1 MTMIQLIA
9 CIGMIAGLFIVLHV
23 SPREL
28 SDSLFSRLTAAPGS
42 IRADINETTRRKKA
56 GFLRREITEAQ
67 AVLAASGRADRFPMV
82 CFTSLLC
89 FALGAC
95 IAIAA
100 GNAFLVPVLAVG
112 LMLTPF
118 WYVKLTA
125 GSFKKDVA
133 AELETALSVIT
144 TAYLRTENFQQA
156 VEENVRYLHPPVQE
170 VFQRFLM
177 RIKHIDPDMDA
188 ALTDLKAAID
198 NEVWREW
205 CDAVMACQADR
216 SLKSILTPIVSKLS
230 DMRVVNAELENLV
243 FGPRKE
249 FITMAILVLIN
260 IPLVRF
266 INKDWYHTLVATIP
280 GQMVIAVC
288 LAAVFVSFAFV
299 VKLTQPIEYRRWRV
313 KLLLFLFGAALAAG
327 LYFVLADL
335 LKIPRL
341 ATERALISA
350 GRKERSLVKS
360 METLV
365 LGWSLKLAP
374 LIRLDAYKRR
384 RLETKLTAAGLD
396 MTPEVFTAY
405 TVLKPCLILLGIIPC
420 LLILPILTPLV
431 VVLALLTY
439 FKESRR
445 ADELCKARMELVE
458 GELPRFV
465 ATIHQELAASRDV
478 LRILENYKKHAG
490 PDFARELDVLTADMR
505 SSSYEAALIRFEAR
519 MGSAIISDIVRGLV
533 GILRGDDGRM
543 YFQMLSHDLK
553 ALELQRLKAKAAKI
567 PPKIRVFSFLMLMC
581 FMLTYI
587 VIIVYQ
593 IINSLG
599 ALF

>member
-9 CIGMIAGLFIVLHV
+9 CIGMIAGLFMVLHV

-28 SDSLFSRLTAAPGS
+28 SDSLFSCLTAAPGS

-188 ALTDLKAAID
+188 ALVDLKAAID

-205 CDAVMACQADR
+205 CDAVMACQTDR
-216 SLKSILTPIVSKLS
+216 SLTSILTPIVSKLS

-266 INKDWYHTLVATIP
+266 INKDWYH
-280 GQMVIAVC
+280 
-288 LAAVFVSFAFV
+288 
-299 VKLTQPIEYRRWRV
+299 
-313 KLLLFLFGAALAAG
+313 
-327 LYFVLADL
+327 
-335 LKIPRL
+335 
-341 ATERALISA
+341 
-350 GRKERSLVKS
+350 
-360 METLV
+360 
-365 LGWSLKLAP
+365 
-374 LIRLDAYKRR
+374 
-384 RLETKLTAAGLD
+384 
-396 MTPEVFTAY
+396 
-405 TVLKPCLILLGIIPC
+405 
-420 LLILPILTPLV
+420 
-431 VVLALLTY
+431 
-439 FKESRR
+439 
-445 ADELCKARMELVE
+445 
-458 GELPRFV
+458 
-465 ATIHQELAASRDV
+465 
-478 LRILENYKKHAG
+478 N
-490 PDFARELDVLTADMR
+490 
-505 SSSYEAALIRFEAR
+505 
-519 MGSAIISDIVRGLV
+519 
-533 GILRGDDGRM
+533 
-543 YFQMLSHDLK
+543 
-553 ALELQRLKAKAAKI
+553 
-567 PPKIRVFSFLMLMC
+567 
-581 FMLTYI
+581 
-587 VIIVYQ
+587 VY
-593 IINSLG
+593 LH
-599 ALF
+599 L

>member
-9 CIGMIAGLFIVLHV
+9 CIGMIAGLFMVLHV

-28 SDSLFSRLTAAPGS
+28 SDSLFFRMTAAPGS

-67 AVLAASGRADRFPMV
+67 AVLAASGRTDKFPLV
-82 CFTSLLC
+82 CFTSMLC

-170 VFQRFLM
+170 VFQHFLM

-216 SLKSILTPIVSKLS
+216 SLTSILTPIVSKLS

-299 VKLTQPIEYRRWRV
+299 VKLTQPIEDRRREGEIAV
-313 KLLLFLFGAALAAG
+313 IPVRCRLGCRTVFRFGGPAEDPQAGNGACPHLRRTQGAQSCEIYGDAHFGMVAEAGSADPLGCLQTQTAGNEADCRRTGYDPRGLYGLHRSEALSHPAGDHPVPPDLTHPDTIGGSTGAAH
-327 LYFVLADL
+327 L
-335 LKIPRL
+335 LQ
-341 ATERALISA
+341 
-350 GRKERSLVKS
+350 
-360 METLV
+360 
-365 LGWSLKLAP
+365 
-374 LIRLDAYKRR
+374 
-384 RLETKLTAAGLD
+384 
-396 MTPEVFTAY
+396 
-405 TVLKPCLILLGIIPC
+405 
-420 LLILPILTPLV
+420 
-431 VVLALLTY
+431 
-439 FKESRR
+439 
-445 ADELCKARMELVE
+445 
-458 GELPRFV
+458 GEP
-465 ATIHQELAASRDV
+465 S
-478 LRILENYKKHAG
+478 G
-490 PDFARELDVLTADMR
+490 
-505 SSSYEAALIRFEAR
+505 
-519 MGSAIISDIVRGLV
+519 G
-533 GILRGDDGRM
+533 
-543 YFQMLSHDLK
+543 
-553 ALELQRLKAKAAKI
+553 
-567 PPKIRVFSFLMLMC
+567 
-581 FMLTYI
+581 
-587 VIIVYQ
+587 
-593 IINSLG
+593 
-599 ALF
+599 